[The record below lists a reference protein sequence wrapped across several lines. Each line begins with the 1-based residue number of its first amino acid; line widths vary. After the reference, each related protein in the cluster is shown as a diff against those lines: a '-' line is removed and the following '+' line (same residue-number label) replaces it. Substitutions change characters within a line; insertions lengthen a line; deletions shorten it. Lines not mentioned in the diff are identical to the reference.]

1 MATLTNR
8 TALVT
13 GASRGLG
20 AGIATALARA
30 GASVAVNYVHSE
42 AKANS
47 LCDALASEGARA
59 QAFRADIRDEADVQ
73 RLMREVESAFGPIDI
88 VVANATGDQQ
98 RMSIEEQNWQA
109 YLQQME
115 FFVKSPLLLM
125 QAVLPQW
132 KARKFGRFIQIGSE
146 VVELGNPKFA
156 HYVAAKGAQ
165 LAQTR
170 SWAREL
176 GPDGI
181 TVNLIAPGWIPTE
194 RAFNA
199 TAEDRTNYLAGVP
212 LPQSGTPQNIGDA
225 VVFLASDAGSFITGQ
240 KLAVNGGNTLE

>member
-1 MATLTNR
+1 MASLTHKV
-8 TALVT
+8 ALVT

-42 AKANS
+42 AKAS
-47 LCDALASEGARA
+47 ALCEMLASEGARA

-73 RLMREVESAFGPIDI
+73 KLVRAVESALGPIDI

-109 YLQQME
+109 YLQQLE

-132 KARKFGRFIQIGSE
+132 KARKRGRFIQIGSE

-176 GPDGI
+176 GSGGI
-181 TVNLIAPGWIPTE
+181 TVNLIAPGELSADSMLST
-194 RAFNA
+194 F
-199 TAEDRTNYLAGVP
+199 T
-212 LPQSGTPQNIGDA
+212 IGIC
-225 VVFLASDAGSFITGQ
+225 F
-240 KLAVNGGNTLE
+240 GGL